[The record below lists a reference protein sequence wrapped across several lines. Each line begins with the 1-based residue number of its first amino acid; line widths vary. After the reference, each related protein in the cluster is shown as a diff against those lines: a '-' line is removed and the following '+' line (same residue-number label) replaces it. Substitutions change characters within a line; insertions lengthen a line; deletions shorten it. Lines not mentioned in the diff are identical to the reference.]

1 MIPGGAQMAK
11 IRRIFEPI
19 KVGNLELRNRI
30 KMPASTRS
38 KP

>member
-1 MIPGGAQMAK
+1 MVKPLEK
-11 IRRIFEPI
+11 LFEPI